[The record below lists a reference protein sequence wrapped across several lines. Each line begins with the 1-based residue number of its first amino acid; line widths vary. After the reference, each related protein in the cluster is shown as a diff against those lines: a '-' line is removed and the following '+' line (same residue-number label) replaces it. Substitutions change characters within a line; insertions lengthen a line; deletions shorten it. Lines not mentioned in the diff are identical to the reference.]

1 MKTTTSASTIIVKN
15 GIELNTEFTGYCF
28 EYDTN
33 ANGGNNDVIPQGMII
48 LLESLLKLGK
58 REFNK
63 AMHEIASTNNS
74 KVYEILHNMQEV
86 SYVSNPYDL
95 IVYYCVDLNTGKI
108 NKNNL
113 RKLIKKVDPSI
124 KLMGEDYI
132 LNRGLFFTIIAI
144 ISKYNGMT
152 VRRNQIHLPRY
163 IVNKCLYKMKKDGYE
178 LKIENGYEY
187 VRDLLKDT
195 LKNK

>member
-1 MKTTTSASTIIVKN
+1 MTNVNTNKIIIEN
-15 GIELNTEFTGYCF
+15 GIELNTEFRGYCF

-33 ANGGNNDVIPQGMII
+33 ANAENIDDIPQGMII

-58 REFNK
+58 TEFNK
-63 AMHEIASTNNS
+63 AMHKIASTNNS
-74 KVYEILHNMQEV
+74 KVYEILCNMKEV

-95 IVYYCVDLNTGKI
+95 IVYYCVNLNTGKI

-132 LNRGLFFTIIAI
+132 LNRRLFFAIITL

-152 VRRNQIHLPRY
+152 VNRHINLPRY
-163 IVNKCLYKMKKDGYE
+163 VVSKCLSQMKKDGY
-178 LKIENGYEY
+178 KIQVENGYEY
-187 VRDLLKDT
+187 VRDIIKEV